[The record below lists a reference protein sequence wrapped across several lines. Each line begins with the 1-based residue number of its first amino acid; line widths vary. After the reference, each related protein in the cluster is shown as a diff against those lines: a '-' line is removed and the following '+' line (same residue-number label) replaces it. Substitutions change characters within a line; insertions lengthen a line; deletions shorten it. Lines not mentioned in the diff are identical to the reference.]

1 MNVKDLLSLQDK
13 VILITGG
20 AGYLGSAMSKALLE
34 FGGTVVVADIVER
47 KPDEIVGKNSITE
60 NLKVIKCDLS
70 STDSIKDMFKMT
82 KKICGRI
89 DVLVN
94 CAAYGGGAGGKKISD
109 STIDQMSDD
118 IWETGLDGT
127 INVTFRCIREVLPYF
142 NENGAGNIINISSM
156 YGMVSPDP
164 GIYGTSGQNSPPMY
178 GSGKAAVLQL
188 TRYCAA
194 HLANKNI
201 RVNSI
206 TPGPFPNPR
215 FNPGEDF
222 MQRLN
227 AKTML
232 GRTGRPEE
240 LAGALILLASEA
252 SSFMTGSNIVVD
264 GGWTAW

>member
-1 MNVKDLLSLQDK
+1 MNVKDMFNLEGK

-20 AGYLGSAMSKALLE
+20 AGHLGSTMSKALLE
-34 FGGTVVVADIVER
+34 FGGTVVVADVAEK
-47 KPDEIVGKNSITE
+47 KPHEIVGDNGLTE
-60 NLKVIKCDLS
+60 NLKVVKCDLS
-70 STDSIKDMFKMT
+70 DTDSIREMFKIA

-94 CAAYGGGAGGKKISD
+94 CAAYGGGAGGIKIAD
-109 STIDQMSDD
+109 NTIDHMSDD
-118 IWETGLDGT
+118 IWETGIDGT
-127 INVTFRCIREVLPYF
+127 INVTFRCTREVLPYF
-142 NENGAGNIINISSM
+142 YENGTGNIINIASM
-156 YGMVSPDP
+156 YGIVSPDP
-164 GIYGTSGQNSPPMY
+164 GIYGTSGQNSPPTY
-178 GSGKAAVLQL
+178 GTGKAAILQL

-194 HLANKNI
+194 HLARKNI

-206 TPGPFPNPR
+206 TPGPFPDPKYLE
-215 FNPGEDF
+215 EDF
-222 MQRLN
+222 KQKLN

-240 LAGALILLASEA
+240 LAGALVLLASEA